1 MPFTR
6 SKFLVLSIL
15 SAFFISLF
23 GLAPAQAVSPQPGTT
38 QAKKTTV
45 TKWKSVPQKKVLG
58 KGKGTTL
65 KAKKTY
71 TKKLS
76 NHKKVPSKRKS
87 LQVAVKV
94 SNAKSPGSII
104 VWKDGTKKSGKVRV
118 RYGKGTTVKTVN
130 ITPSKTNRVKIKSS
144 KTVKVRMYTKGYSYT
159 KKVNGQSPLKHP
171 VAPKPPVN
179 PAPKPIVKPTPAPT
193 PAPSPEPKPY
203 APNTKPGS
211 HNTGVPA
218 GTKLTVLNKGLTI
231 TKDGTVVDGMD
242 IRGFV
247 RVKANNVTIKNSIIR
262 GLNNSD
268 YNMHLV
274 QNSTGGK
281 NLKIVD
287 STLASMYPSPYVN
300 GIVGMDFSLKRVD
313 IYNVVDQVSIIGD
326 NVTIEDSWLH
336 GNLHYVNDPNW
347 NGKPSHDDNI
357 QISIGKNLRFTNNV
371 LESTKSAAVM
381 LTQDRG
387 QVSNAVFTKN
397 WLNGGSCTVNISEKR
412 FGAPQGLVF
421 NDNIFGV
428 DTRINHCAIIKP
440 LTTPVAI
447 SGNTFV
453 DGAPFKFTRGA

>member
-6 SKFLVLSIL
+6 SKFLSLSIL

-23 GLAPAQAVSPQPGTT
+23 GLAPAQAVSPQTGEV
-38 QAKKTTV
+38 QVKKTTV

-76 NHKKVPSKRKS
+76 NHKRVPSKRKS

-144 KTVKVRMYTKGYSYT
+144 KTVKVRMYTKGYSYVQ
-159 KKVNGQSPLKHP
+159 KVSKPMP
-171 VAPKPPVN
+171 AKPPVT
-179 PAPKPIVKPTPAPT
+179 PPTTPTPPKT
-193 PAPSPEPKPY
+193 PVTTPEPKPF
-203 APNTKPGS
+203 APNVKPGPD
-211 HNTGVPA
+211 NTGVPA
-218 GTKLTVLNKGLTI
+218 GTKLKVHTGNLII
-231 TKDGTVVDGMD
+231 TQDNAVVDSMD
-242 IRGFV
+242 VRGFLKI
-247 RVKANNVTIKNSIIR
+247 KANNVTVKNTVVR
-262 GLNNSD
+262 GLNNKD

-274 QNSTGGK
+274 QNTYGGK
-281 NLKIVD
+281 NLKIID
-287 STLASMYPSPYVN
+287 STIASMYPSPYVN
-300 GIVGMDFSLKRVD
+300 GIVGMDFTLKRVD
-313 IYNVVDQVSIIGD
+313 MYNVVDQVSIIGD

-347 NGKPSHDDNI
+347 NGNPSHDDNI

-412 FGAPQGLVF
+412 FGVPQGLVF
-421 NDNIFGV
+421 KDNIFGV

-440 LTTPVAI
+440 PTTTVTI